1 MQYIN
6 FIDIGKFIDKCFI
19 NMCLNVIYMYIID
32 MFLFN
37 NIVYIDLKRYCLIL
51 SYIKKVNYF

>member
-1 MQYIN
+1 MN